1 MSMPRGW
8 DIVAGAEGNITSGF
22 TWEPQPERRGTFGII
37 SSCFVTLAL
46 CTWKIVHLNLP
57 GMCPDE
63 GLPWTAW
70 FKKGTTHSMRHRF
83 VHIFGGHQITRQ
95 IGWLLIGLFAPE
107 LIAYAA
113 FRQYWDVRS
122 LQAFMERVYLQPV
135 QPRRWWP
142 ALLNNRRL
150 NPHADVEH
158 TSTKHVW
165 TMTHSWYAVMGGYS
179 YKLRDGPKVF
189 LPDDHNREQLIL
201 RDEALRFVAEHEPAV
216 IPNLTA
222 LDILDKSSSST
233 FVKII
238 ALFQALW
245 FSLQCIVRMAQGLSI
260 SLLELTTFAHCIA
273 ALIIGTLWLQKPVD
287 ISKPDPLDMPDAVS
301 QPHWLMAILY
311 SLTSFDLNESDEE
324 RYKKL
329 GQAEQDAVQEYSPDG
344 PRASTYLDATI
355 NQDPITFSDLNLHGG
370 RPQSSAVSM
379 GRPTTAVPSRPT
391 TSRPTPASPQTYLS
405 PPTRDLDT
413 DQSTTD
419 GAASLSE
426 LVQAAADQE
435 RRFRVRMQMAQ
446 KGWDHY
452 ILKQHPHEEPD
463 TTATDTATAAAAT
476 TTGAG
481 GAQPTPAEV
490 QHRLQRRLKRTMRNT
505 LVDRVTNFPRR
516 RHDSTPQ
523 EQHAFKTHLG
533 ISLTG
538 FLYGGLHMLAWDAS
552 FTSEA
557 ESALWKLASVSLA
570 CSGLLVPV
578 AHAEGVILNAVRP
591 WLMMDEEERDA
602 EEAEHLAE
610 KAARMGRWQ
619 HGWRKW
625 WWRFYKWCFLWM
637 IEVVR
642 VFKVVGIVLVGCVY
656 LGLRFFIFVECLA
669 NLSHLPP
676 SAYEVVRWSQYVPHI
691 S

>member
-1 MSMPRGW
+1 
-8 DIVAGAEGNITSGF
+8 
-22 TWEPQPERRGTFGII
+22 
-37 SSCFVTLAL
+37 
-46 CTWKIVHLNLP
+46 
-57 GMCPDE
+57 
-63 GLPWTAW
+63 
-70 FKKGTTHSMRHRF
+70 
-83 VHIFGGHQITRQ
+83 
-95 IGWLLIGLFAPE
+95 
-107 LIAYAA
+107 
-113 FRQYWDVRS
+113 
-122 LQAFMERVYLQPV
+122 
-135 QPRRWWP
+135 
-142 ALLNNRRL
+142 
-150 NPHADVEH
+150 
-158 TSTKHVW
+158 
-165 TMTHSWYAVMGGYS
+165 MGGYS

-189 LPDDHNREQLIL
+189 LPDDHNREQLVL

-216 IPNLTA
+216 IPNLSV

-245 FSLQCIVRMAQGLSI
+245 FSLQCVVRMAQGLSI
-260 SLLELTTFAHCIA
+260 SLLELTTFAHCIV
-273 ALIIGTLWLQKPVD
+273 ALIIGWLWLRKPVD
-287 ISKPDPLDMPDAVS
+287 ISKPDPLDMPDTVA
-301 QPHWLMAILY
+301 QPHWLLAILY
-311 SLTSFDLNESDEE
+311 SLTSFDHDECDE
-324 RYKKL
+324 DRYKKL
-329 GQAEQDAVQEYSPDG
+329 GQAEQDAVQEYAPEG

-355 NQDPITFSDLNLHGG
+355 NQDPITFSDLHVNLHGG

-379 GRPTTAVPSRPT
+379 GRPTTGVPSRPT
-391 TSRPTPASPQTYLS
+391 TSRPTPASPQAHLA
-405 PPTRDLDT
+405 PPNQDDRDDA
-413 DQSTTD
+413 DQSTTA

-452 ILKQHPHEEPD
+452 ILDQHPHEEPD
-463 TTATDTATAAAAT
+463 PDPTGATTTGAAAAT
-476 TTGAG
+476 THPFETK
-481 GAQPTPAEV
+481 
-490 QHRLQRRLKRTMRNT
+490 HRLQRRLKRTMRNT

-516 RHDSTPQ
+516 RHDSIPQ

-552 FTSEA
+552 FTSDA

-591 WLMMDEEERDA
+591 WLMMDEEDRDA

-610 KAARMGRWQ
+610 KEARMGRWK
-619 HGWRKW
+619 HGWRRW
-625 WWRFYKWCFLWM
+625 WWKFYKWCFLWM
-637 IEVVR
+637 IEVIR
-642 VFKVVGIVLVGCVY
+642 VVKVVGIVFVGCIY

-676 SAYEVVRWSQYVPHI
+676 SAYDVVRWSQYVPHI

>member
-1 MSMPRGW
+1 MW

-63 GLPWTAW
+63 GLPWSAW
-70 FKKGTTHSMRHRF
+70 FKKGTTHSMRHRL

-113 FRQYWDVRS
+113 FRQYWDVKS
-122 LQAFMERVYLQPV
+122 LQVFMERVYLQPV

-142 ALLNNRRL
+142 ALLNNHRVPRQ
-150 NPHADVEH
+150 DVEDS
-158 TSTKHVW
+158 STKAVW

-179 YKLRDGPKVF
+179 YKLREGPKVF
-189 LPDDHNREQLIL
+189 LPDDHNRDQLIL
-201 RDEALRFVAEHEPAV
+201 RDEALRFVAEHEPSV
-216 IPNLTA
+216 IPNLTV

-245 FSLQCIVRMAQGLSI
+245 FSLQCVVRMAQGLSI
-260 SLLELTTFAHCIA
+260 SLLELTTFAHCIV
-273 ALIIGTLWLQKPVD
+273 ALIIGWLWLRKPVD
-287 ISKPDPLDMPDAVS
+287 ISKPDPLDMPDTVS

-311 SLTSFDLNESDEE
+311 SLTSFDHNESDEE

-329 GQAEQDAVQEYSPDG
+329 GQAEQDAVQDAGEG
-344 PRASTYLDATI
+344 PRLSTYLDATI

-379 GRPTTAVPSRPT
+379 GRPVTGVPSRPT
-391 TSRPTPASPQTYLS
+391 TRPTPASPQIHLS
-405 PPTRDLDT
+405 PPSQDRDE
-413 DQSTTD
+413 STTA
-419 GAASLSE
+419 GAQSLSE

-435 RRFRVRMQMAQ
+435 RRFRMRMQLAQ

-452 ILKQHPHEEPD
+452 ILDRHPHEEPAND
-463 TTATDTATAAAAT
+463 AAT
-476 TTGAG
+476 TTGA
-481 GAQPTPAEV
+481 AAAPSVAAAENR
-490 QHRLQRRLKRTMRNT
+490 QRLQRRLKRTMRNT

-538 FLYGGLHMLAWDAS
+538 FMYGGLHMLAWDAS
-552 FTSEA
+552 FTSGAEA
-557 ESALWKLASVSLA
+557 AIWKLASISLA

-578 AHAEGVILNAVRP
+578 THAEGVIMNAVKP
-591 WLMMDEEERDA
+591 WLMMDEDDRDA

-610 KAARMGRWQ
+610 KAAKMGRWR
-619 HGWRKW
+619 HGWRKYW
-625 WWRFYKWCFLWM
+625 WKFYKWCFLWM
-637 IEVVR
+637 IEVIR
-642 VFKVVGIVLVGCVY
+642 VIKVVGVVGVGCIY

-676 SAYEVVRWSQYVPHI
+676 SAYDVVRWSQYVPHI

>member
-1 MSMPRGW
+1 MHPGRKP
-8 DIVAGAEGNITSGF
+8 NIRLT
-22 TWEPQPERRGTFGII
+22 I
-37 SSCFVTLAL
+37 
-46 CTWKIVHLNLP
+46 
-57 GMCPDE
+57 
-63 GLPWTAW
+63 
-70 FKKGTTHSMRHRF
+70 
-83 VHIFGGHQITRQ
+83 
-95 IGWLLIGLFAPE
+95 
-107 LIAYAA
+107 
-113 FRQYWDVRS
+113 
-122 LQAFMERVYLQPV
+122 LQ
-135 QPRRWWP
+135 
-142 ALLNNRRL
+142 LNNR
-150 NPHADVEH
+150 NADVED

-165 TMTHSWYAVMGGYS
+165 TLTHSWYAVMGGYS
-179 YKLRDGPKVF
+179 YKLRDGVKVF
-189 LPDDHNREQLIL
+189 LPDDHNREQLVL

-216 IPNLTA
+216 IPNLSV

-245 FSLQCIVRMAQGLSI
+245 FSLQCVVRMAQGLSI
-260 SLLELTTFAHCIA
+260 SLLELTTFAHCIV
-273 ALIIGTLWLQKPVD
+273 ALIIGWLWLRKPVD
-287 ISKPDPLDMPDAVS
+287 ISKPDPLAMPDTVT
-301 QPHWLMAILY
+301 QPHWLIAILY
-311 SLTSFDLNESDEE
+311 SLTSFDHNECDDD
-324 RYKKL
+324 RYTKL
-329 GQAEQDAVQEYSPDG
+329 GQAEQDAVQEYDPQG

-379 GRPTTAVPSRPT
+379 GRPTTGVPSRPT
-391 TSRPTPASPQTYLS
+391 TSRPTPASPPAYLS
-405 PPTRDLDT
+405 PPAGDRDA
-413 DQSTTD
+413 DQSTTA

-452 ILKQHPHEEPD
+452 ILDRHPHEEP
-463 TTATDTATAAAAT
+463 AADAAT
-476 TTGAG
+476 TTGAD
-481 GAQPTPAEV
+481 ATRRPFETK
-490 QHRLQRRLKRTMRNT
+490 HRLQRRLKRTMRNT

-552 FTSEA
+552 FTSDA

-591 WLMMDEEERDA
+591 WLMMDEEDRDA

-610 KAARMGRWQ
+610 KEARMGRWK

-637 IEVVR
+637 IEVIR
-642 VFKVVGIVLVGCVY
+642 VFKVVGIVIVGCIY

-669 NLSHLPP
+669 NLSHLPD
-676 SAYEVVRWSQYVPHI
+676 SAYDVVRWSQYVPHI

>member
-1 MSMPRGW
+1 
-8 DIVAGAEGNITSGF
+8 
-22 TWEPQPERRGTFGII
+22 
-37 SSCFVTLAL
+37 
-46 CTWKIVHLNLP
+46 
-57 GMCPDE
+57 
-63 GLPWTAW
+63 
-70 FKKGTTHSMRHRF
+70 MRHRL

-122 LQAFMERVYLQPV
+122 LQAFMERVYLQPI
-135 QPRRWWP
+135 QPRRWW
-142 ALLNNRRL
+142 ATMLNSHRG
-150 NPHADVEH
+150 PHQDVEDSIH
-158 TSTKHVW
+158 KPVW

-179 YKLRDGPKVF
+179 YKLRDGLKVF
-189 LPDDHNREQLIL
+189 LPDDHNRDQLIL
-201 RDEALRFVAEHEPAV
+201 RDEALRFVAEHEPSV
-216 IPNLTA
+216 IPQLSV
-222 LDILDKSSSST
+222 LDIQDKSSSST

-245 FSLQCIVRMAQGLSI
+245 FSLQCVVRMAQGLSI
-260 SLLELTTFAHCIA
+260 SLLELTTFAHCIV
-273 ALIIGTLWLQKPVD
+273 ALIIGWLWLRKPVD
-287 ISKPDPLDMPDAVS
+287 IAKPDALDMPDTVS

-311 SLTSFDLNESDEE
+311 SLTSFDHNECDEE
-324 RYKKL
+324 RYTKL
-329 GQAEQDAVQEYSPDG
+329 GKAEQDAVQDAGEAL
-344 PRASTYLDATI
+344 RMSTYLDATI

-370 RPQSSAVSM
+370 RPQSPALSM
-379 GRPTTAVPSRPT
+379 GRPVTGVPSRPT

-405 PPTRDLDT
+405 PPSQDQG
-413 DQSTTD
+413 QSTTS
-419 GAASLSE
+419 GAQNLRE

-435 RRFRVRMQMAQ
+435 CRFRIRMQLAQ

-452 ILKQHPHEEPD
+452 ILDRHPHDEPGND
-463 TTATDTATAAAAT
+463 DAAAALT
-476 TTGAG
+476 TAVSVAA
-481 GAQPTPAEV
+481 AQSMSAENRK
-490 QHRLQRRLKRTMRNT
+490 RLQRRLKRTMRNT

-552 FTSEA
+552 FTSAAEA
-557 ESALWKLASVSLA
+557 GMWKLASVSLA

-578 AHAEGVILNAVRP
+578 AHAEGVIMSAVKP
-591 WLMMDEEERDA
+591 WLKMDEEDRDA

-610 KAARMGRWQ
+610 KAAKMGRWN
-619 HGWRKW
+619 HGWRKYW
-625 WWRFYKWCFLWM
+625 WEFYKWCFLWM

-642 VFKVVGIVLVGCVY
+642 VVKVVGIVVAASVY

-676 SAYEVVRWSQYVPHI
+676 SAYDVVRWSQYVPHI

>member
-1 MSMPRGW
+1 
-8 DIVAGAEGNITSGF
+8 
-22 TWEPQPERRGTFGII
+22 
-37 SSCFVTLAL
+37 
-46 CTWKIVHLNLP
+46 
-57 GMCPDE
+57 
-63 GLPWTAW
+63 
-70 FKKGTTHSMRHRF
+70 
-83 VHIFGGHQITRQ
+83 
-95 IGWLLIGLFAPE
+95 
-107 LIAYAA
+107 
-113 FRQYWDVRS
+113 
-122 LQAFMERVYLQPV
+122 
-135 QPRRWWP
+135 
-142 ALLNNRRL
+142 
-150 NPHADVEH
+150 
-158 TSTKHVW
+158 
-165 TMTHSWYAVMGGYS
+165 MGGYS
-179 YKLRDGPKVF
+179 YKLRDGPKVY
-189 LPDDHNREQLIL
+189 LPDDHHREQLVL

-216 IPNLTA
+216 IPNLSV

-260 SLLELTTFAHCIA
+260 SLLELTTFAHCIV
-273 ALIIGTLWLQKPVD
+273 ALIIGVLWLRKPVD
-287 ISKPDPLDMPDAVS
+287 ISKPDALDMPDTVS
-301 QPHWLMAILY
+301 QPHWLIAILY
-311 SLTSFDLNESDEE
+311 SLTSFDHNESDEE
-324 RYKKL
+324 RYTKL
-329 GQAEQDAVQEYSPDG
+329 GQAEQDAVQEYTPQG
-344 PRASTYLDATI
+344 PRTSTYLDATI

-391 TSRPTPASPQTYLS
+391 TSRPTPASPQAYLS
-405 PPTRDLDT
+405 PPSQ
-413 DQSTTD
+413 DQDADKSTTA

-435 RRFRVRMQMAQ
+435 RRFRIRMQLAQ

-452 ILKQHPHEEPD
+452 ILDRHPHEEPTAND
-463 TTATDTATAAAAT
+463 ETAATATGAAT
-476 TTGAG
+476 LA
-481 GAQPTPAEV
+481 AQSMTPENR
-490 QHRLQRRLKRTMRNT
+490 HRLQRRLKRTMRNT

-516 RHDSTPQ
+516 RHDSIPQ

-552 FTSEA
+552 FTSDA

-591 WLMMDEEERDA
+591 WLMMDEEDRDA

-610 KAARMGRWQ
+610 KAAKMGRWK

-625 WWRFYKWCFLWM
+625 WWKFYKWCFLWM

-642 VFKVVGIVLVGCVY
+642 VVKVVGIVIVGCIY

-676 SAYEVVRWSQYVPHI
+676 SAYDVVRWSQYVPHI

>member
-1 MSMPRGW
+1 MCRKQGPNFRL
-8 DIVAGAEGNITSGF
+8 
-22 TWEPQPERRGTFGII
+22 
-37 SSCFVTLAL
+37 TLL
-46 CTWKIVHLNLP
+46 EQV
-57 GMCPDE
+57 
-63 GLPWTAW
+63 
-70 FKKGTTHSMRHRF
+70 
-83 VHIFGGHQITRQ
+83 
-95 IGWLLIGLFAPE
+95 
-107 LIAYAA
+107 
-113 FRQYWDVRS
+113 
-122 LQAFMERVYLQPV
+122 
-135 QPRRWWP
+135 
-142 ALLNNRRL
+142 
-150 NPHADVEH
+150 PHAEIEDA
-158 TSTKHVW
+158 STKQVW

-179 YKLRDGPKVF
+179 YKLRDGLKVF
-189 LPDDHNREQLIL
+189 LPDDHNREQLVL

-216 IPNLTA
+216 IPNLSV

-245 FSLQCIVRMAQGLSI
+245 FSLQCIIRMAQGLSI
-260 SLLELTTFAHCIA
+260 SLLELTTFAHCIV
-273 ALIIGTLWLQKPVD
+273 ALIIGVLWLRKPVD
-287 ISKPDPLDMPDAVS
+287 ISKPDALDMPDTVS
-301 QPHWLMAILY
+301 QPHWLIAILY
-311 SLTSFDLNESDEE
+311 SLTSFDHNESDEE
-324 RYKKL
+324 RYTKL
-329 GQAEQDAVQEYSPDG
+329 GQAEQDAVQDYTPQG
-344 PRASTYLDATI
+344 PRTSTYLDATI

-391 TSRPTPASPQTYLS
+391 TSRPTPASPQTHLS
-405 PPTRDLDT
+405 PPGQDQDA
-413 DQSTTD
+413 DQSTTA

-435 RRFRVRMQMAQ
+435 RRFRIRMQLAQ

-452 ILKQHPHEEPD
+452 ILDRHPHEEP
-463 TTATDTATAAAAT
+463 TANENETAATATGAAT
-476 TTGAG
+476 LA
-481 GAQPTPAEV
+481 AQSMTPENR
-490 QHRLQRRLKRTMRNT
+490 HRLQRRLKRTMRNT

-516 RHDSTPQ
+516 RHDSIPQ

-591 WLMMDEEERDA
+591 WLMMDEEDRDA

-610 KAARMGRWQ
+610 KAAKMGRWK

-625 WWRFYKWCFLWM
+625 WWKFYKWCFLWM

-642 VFKVVGIVLVGCVY
+642 VIKVVGIVVVGCVY

-676 SAYEVVRWSQYVPHI
+676 SAYDVVRWSQYVPHI